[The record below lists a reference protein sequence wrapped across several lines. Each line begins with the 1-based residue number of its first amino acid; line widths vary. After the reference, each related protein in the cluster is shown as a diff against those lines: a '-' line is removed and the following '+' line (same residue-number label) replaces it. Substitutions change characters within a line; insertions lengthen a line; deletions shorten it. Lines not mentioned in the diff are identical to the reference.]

1 MNNPIAPHISRPRNG
16 CISRGAQLFGC
27 LLLATAMSGG
37 VHAAP
42 RIFFAGSD
50 VSYFGYIQQHGGA
63 YKIRGKNLGL
73 LQVFRKEG
81 CNLIRLRLWRRATPA
96 EIKKYGRSGTLND
109 LAYTLPL
116 AQQVKRMGFVF
127 DLNMHFSPTWA
138 DPGHQP
144 VPAAWQGL
152 TIRPLEKRIYTYCK
166 RVITTLRQH
175 HAMPDIVQ
183 PGNEMNNGILWP
195 LGQLHWKNGRSRGWH
210 NYLGLLR
217 AAIGGI
223 YDASPSGKR
232 PLILI
237 HVAMSSAATLTDYY
251 NHLVWAHI
259 PFDAI
264 GVSVYPFWGGTLAK
278 AKTTLQALA
287 FRFNKPIFIAETAY
301 PHLEQP
307 GEHKL
312 RGLRYPMSPAGQAE
326 YVSREIAILHS
337 LPHGLGC
344 GIIYWGGELLPP
356 PAGPGLGPW
365 PGRSLFG
372 AGGEALRS
380 LDVLGRA
387 AFPKVPVHMKSIVR

>member
-1 MNNPIAPHISRPRNG
+1 MGRPRPPTCAG
-16 CISRGAQLFGC
+16 GMAGADNPP
-27 LLLATAMSGG
+27 ARKT
-37 VHAAP
+37 H
-42 RIFFAGSD
+42 I
-50 VSYFGYIQQHGGA
+50 H
-63 YKIRGKNLGL
+63 L
-73 LQVFRKEG
+73 LQARDHHVATTSR
-81 CNLIRLRLWRRATPA
+81 NARYRATGQRNEQRHPMA
-96 EIKKYGRSGTLND
+96 TGAIALEKWPQSRV
-109 LAYTLPL
+109 AYTPSGQNRSVSRSAA
-116 AQQVKRMGFVF
+116 AQ
-127 DLNMHFSPTWA
+127 
-138 DPGHQP
+138 PGHP
-144 VPAAWQGL
+144 GSAAAG
-152 TIRPLEKRIYTYCK
+152 
-166 RVITTLRQH
+166 RVDTTRLNRM
-175 HAMPDIVQ
+175 ARCWATFNFASIF
-183 PGNEMNNGILWP
+183 
-195 LGQLHWKNGRSRGWH
+195 GRLQY

-237 HVAMSSAATLTDYY
+237 HVAMSSAATFTDYY
-251 NHLVWAHI
+251 NHVVRAHI

-326 YVSREIAILHS
+326 YVSREIGILHS
-337 LPHGLGC
+337 LRHGLGC